1 MKYRVVKTVYK
12 NREQIRSGK
21 EGTPIELGLT
31 ETMAKNLANAGFI
44 EVAEKEKKRGYTRTS
59 GSGQESDD

>member
-1 MKYRVVKTVYK
+1 MKYKVVKTVYK
-12 NREQIRSGK
+12 NREQIKEGR

-31 ETMAKNLANAGFI
+31 ETMAKNLTQAGFI
-44 EVAEKEKKRGYTRTS
+44 EVAEKRKKSGYTRTS